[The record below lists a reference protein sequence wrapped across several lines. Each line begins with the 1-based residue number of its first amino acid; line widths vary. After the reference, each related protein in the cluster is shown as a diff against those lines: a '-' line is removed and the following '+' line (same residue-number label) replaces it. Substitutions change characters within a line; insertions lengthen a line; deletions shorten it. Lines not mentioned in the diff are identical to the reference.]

1 MRILEC
7 RLEGGGVGI
16 LYQLQAEGLCL
27 WGLGLQ
33 DEQLEGAG
41 MALGGKDGRGEATG
55 TREVLGILK
64 MRSKLELHTK
74 KLREGVCYGVEA
86 APEDSQPAGSASFG
100 EEGAWWS
107 FYHLCSSPSR
117 YRSHPTSLAGR
128 AVACPAG
135 KTRCQSSVTLKW
147 ELFPHLLLAFL

>member
-86 APEDSQPAGSASFG
+86 APEDSHSQLGVPALGRKVPGGAFTISAPPHHG
-100 EEGAWWS
+100 IDHVPRVWQAGLWLVLQAR
-107 FYHLCSSPSR
+107 HGVKVLSR
-117 YRSHPTSLAGR
+117 
-128 AVACPAG
+128 
-135 KTRCQSSVTLKW
+135 
-147 ELFPHLLLAFL
+147 